1 MHKSAQ
7 AAEVG
12 EAAETAA
19 TARSEDYQ
27 EWNIAVF
34 YLCGGGKESGR
45 NIRAHALLSRD
56 GETELP
62 VITLHNIASF

>member
-34 YLCGGGKESGR
+34 ICVGVGKRVEGTSGHMHCFPGM
-45 NIRAHALLSRD
+45 AKQS
-56 GETELP
+56 
-62 VITLHNIASF
+62 SQ